1 MRRKR
6 QNRLT
11 FSSGDPDLNH
21 RSRTKTGTKS
31 SLQNVKS
38 SRNISKNNK
47 PRANFIPDLRHFSK
61 NLNSNLYLCWKKF
74 KSKFSSSRIPSLED
88 PVLCSMSEYICI
100 LFSLSFSEKTLK
112 FEDTENEGNLIGGP
126 LTSITGKL
134 VSLPELILYLNGLS
148 VVVEGLHEA
157 NLK

>member
-1 MRRKR
+1 MKVKR
-6 QNRLT
+6 MGIIEILRWFWFFLYIN
-11 FSSGDPDLNH
+11 
-21 RSRTKTGTKS
+21 KTKS
-31 SLQNVKS
+31 SESFRKQPNQLIVE
-38 SRNISKNNK
+38 
-47 PRANFIPDLRHFSK
+47 
-61 NLNSNLYLCWKKF
+61 LNSLLWHILNCHTNLYLCWKKF

-134 VSLPELILYLNGLS
+134 VSFPELILYLNGLS
-148 VVVEGLHEA
+148 VVVEGLQEA
-157 NLK
+157 NLE

>member
-21 RSRTKTGTKS
+21 RSRTKTGKKS
-31 SLQNVKS
+31 SLKNVKS
-38 SRNISKNNK
+38 SKNISKNNK
-47 PRANFIPDLRHFSK
+47 PRANFIPDQSHFK

-126 LTSITGKL
+126 WTSITGKL

-148 VVVEGLHEA
+148 VVVEGLQEA
-157 NLK
+157 NLE

>member
-1 MRRKR
+1 MIEIFLKYSGV
-6 QNRLT
+6 RLGPNFVRFMWAFPE
-11 FSSGDPDLNH
+11 FSEDL
-21 RSRTKTGTKS
+21 KS
-31 SLQNVKS
+31 NV
-38 SRNISKNNK
+38 
-47 PRANFIPDLRHFSK
+47 
-61 NLNSNLYLCWKKF
+61 YLCWKKF

-148 VVVEGLHEA
+148 VVVEGLQEA

>member
-1 MRRKR
+1 M
-6 QNRLT
+6 
-11 FSSGDPDLNH
+11 
-21 RSRTKTGTKS
+21 
-31 SLQNVKS
+31 
-38 SRNISKNNK
+38 
-47 PRANFIPDLRHFSK
+47 
-61 NLNSNLYLCWKKF
+61 
-74 KSKFSSSRIPSLED
+74 PSLED

-112 FEDTENEGNLIGGP
+112 LEDTENEGNLIGGP

-148 VVVEGLHEA
+148 VVVEGLQEA